1 MIGPDCKG
9 LIILLDKNSE
19 NHCLIGP
26 RRIFSRLRSP
36 RLLLVSSL
44 AIFGVTPVLSK
55 PLPTGFFELRRSTDT
70 IKDVTKTAGW
80 LRPDVAGIAIRLDW
94 NVIQPTSSTVYDWTY
109 IDAVAALTVQDANQ
123 FCIPVGGGA
132 T

>member
-26 RRIFSRLRSP
+26 RPILSRLRSP
-36 RLLLVSSL
+36 RLLLASSL

-70 IKDVTKTAGW
+70 IKAVTKTAAW
-80 LRPDVAGIAIRLDW
+80 LRPGVAGIAFRLDC
-94 NVIQPTSSTVYDWTY
+94 NGIQLTASTVYD
-109 IDAVAALTVQDANQ
+109 
-123 FCIPVGGGA
+123 
-132 T
+132 

>member
-9 LIILLDKNSE
+9 LIIFLEKNSKI
-19 NHCLIGP
+19 HCLIGP

-94 NVIQPTSSTVYDWTY
+94 NVIQPTSSTVYDCSY
-109 IDAVAALTVQDANQ
+109 IDALAALAVQYRKQ
-123 FCIPVGGGA
+123 CSI
-132 T
+132 